1 MTSHPP
7 ASRSAKNPG
16 SVIVS
21 KRLSV
26 FPSSYQY
33 KYSKTACGS
42 AKRRFIFLLRLQSPG
57 FVQKKL
63 HKHFFENSLYIC
75 ENM

>member
-33 KYSKTACGS
+33 KYSKTTYGS
-42 AKRRFIFLLRLQSPG
+42 AKRRFIFLPRLRSLG
-57 FVQKKL
+57 LCKKL
-63 HKHFFENSLYIC
+63 HKHFFENSLDIC
-75 ENM
+75 ENV